1 MKYMK
6 FVLLVL
12 CALVISLN
20 VNAKEEKYG
29 NVTLRSIGV
38 GNIHKKPIQQQF
50 VTPNNSNNNYYVSY
64 GRPTDMS
71 NTTVVTHQQPTTVK
85 AYSFTAYDNTP
96 FAETTVATTRAMY
109 SFGGGDDPNHP
120 GVPVGNALPF
130 MIFLAGIYFFI
141 RNRK

>member
-50 VTPNNSNNNYYVSY
+50 VTPNNSNNNYYIANCVE
-64 GRPTDMS
+64 RK
-71 NTTVVTHQQPTTVK
+71 TV
-85 AYSFTAYDNTP
+85 
-96 FAETTVATTRAMY
+96 
-109 SFGGGDDPNHP
+109 
-120 GVPVGNALPF
+120 
-130 MIFLAGIYFFI
+130 FFHCELTL
-141 RNRK
+141 

>member
-38 GNIHKKPIQQQF
+38 GNIHKKPI
-50 VTPNNSNNNYYVSY
+50 P
-64 GRPTDMS
+64 PTLIS
-71 NTTVVTHQQPTTVK
+71 
-85 AYSFTAYDNTP
+85 A
-96 FAETTVATTRAMY
+96 
-109 SFGGGDDPNHP
+109 
-120 GVPVGNALPF
+120 
-130 MIFLAGIYFFI
+130 
-141 RNRK
+141 